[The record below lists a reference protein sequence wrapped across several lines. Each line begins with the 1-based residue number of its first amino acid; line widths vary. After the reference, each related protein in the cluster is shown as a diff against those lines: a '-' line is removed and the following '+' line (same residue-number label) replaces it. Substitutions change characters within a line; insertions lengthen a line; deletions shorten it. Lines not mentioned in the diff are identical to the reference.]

1 MLIFL
6 DIDGVMVPAKSWKSP
21 DFLED
26 GFPDFSNKATAT
38 LQNLITSDVIIML
51 TTSHK
56 ANFSIAEWKCIF
68 KNRGILVKKIKV
80 LPNNVNNFSRKD
92 EIINWFKENNINDS
106 FIIIDDD
113 KSLNELP
120 LSLKEKLILTS
131 AHIGLIPEHL
141 IEIKNILNKFL
152 LPA

>member
-1 MLIFL
+1 MHIFL

-21 DFLED
+21 VFLED
-26 GFPDFSNKATAT
+26 GFAEFSNNAVTT
-38 LQNLITSDVIIML
+38 LQNLITPDVIIML

-56 ANFSIAEWKCIF
+56 ANFSIAEWKNIF
-68 KNRGILVKKIKV
+68 KHRGILIKKIKA
-80 LPNNVNNFSRKD
+80 LPENINNFSRKD
-92 EIINWFKENNINDS
+92 EIINWFKENNINDN

-120 LSLKEKLILTS
+120 LLLKEKLILTN

-141 IEIKNILNKFL
+141 TEINKILNKFL